1 MSTRSMITVRAKADF
16 PCRYTCLYCGT
27 VNDDVLHFESV
38 DSKEVDS
45 ALRKD
50 HVKDLKDAETE
61 LYNQRIKSFNDSIE
75 MNKLAVK
82 RFEEFWKSCADNV
95 QPKEKYC
102 FSVKA
107 GYEFKCRHCRK
118 NQPYDN
124 SKYKAKLGPVSM
136 LTGMVALLGLLLAI
150 MMFLVSFSRPGD
162 AVLFRTIALVS
173 GIIGLVALAIF
184 IPTGKK
190 VRSEE
195 AKAQFEELRGI
206 PFDPSKLPCFD
217 K

>member
-27 VNDDVLHFESV
+27 VNDDVLHFESEA
-38 DSKEVDS
+38 SQEVDS

-50 HVKDLKDAETE
+50 HVKDLKDAENV
-61 LYNQRIKSFNDSIE
+61 LYNQSIKSFNDRIE

-82 RFEEFWKSCADNV
+82 RFEAFWKSCADNV
-95 QPKEKYC
+95 EPKEKC
-102 FSVKA
+102 GFSAKA

-118 NQPYDN
+118 IQPYDS
-124 SKYKAKLGPVSM
+124 SKYQAKLGPLFM
-136 LTGMVALLGLLLAI
+136 LTLLVALFGLILAI
-150 MMFLVSFSRPGD
+150 LMLFVSFARPED
-162 AVLFRTIALVS
+162 AGLFRTTAIVS
-173 GIIGLVALAIF
+173 GIIGLVALAIC